1 MAKTQIHPHAVLIIG
16 LGVLIALILLPGLA
30 RARPALPPRPA
41 TPTPSPQPA
50 TPTPSPQPTP
60 IGAWIALH
68 AHFPPTWPW
77 AEVHW
82 QTPWT
87 VVQWQDGWGA
97 WHDVE
102 GWQGTLDGVT
112 VSGEDVVG
120 QKTWWVA
127 KADLGK
133 GPFRWV
139 VYLAR
144 GERLLGTSEP
154 FDLPGSGGA
163 MTTVEVRLAD
173 P

>member
-1 MAKTQIHPHAVLIIG
+1 MAQTQIHARATLIVG
-16 LGVLIALILLPGLA
+16 LGVLVAFALVPGLA
-30 RARPALPPRPA
+30 RAEPSLPPRPP
-41 TPTPSPQPA
+41 TPTPQYVPQPA
-50 TPTPSPQPTP
+50 PV
-60 IGAWIALH
+60 GASLELQ
-68 AHFPPTWPW
+68 AHFPATWPW
-77 AEVHW
+77 AQVHW
-82 QTPWT
+82 QSPWT

-102 GWQGTLDGVT
+102 GWQGTLDEVT

-144 GERLLGTSEP
+144 GDRLLGTSEP
-154 FDLPGSGGA
+154 FDLPGSVGA
-163 MTTVEVRLAD
+163 VTAVEVWLAD